1 MNMKDIARALGVS
14 QTTVSLTLS
23 GKADKYGI
31 SAETQARIREYVR
44 TVGYVPDSNAAAMA
58 SGRTR
63 GVGIIIPSDAR
74 EITEAQRAIFFG
86 LLQALHGEGIIPLIQ
101 AIDEETC
108 YDGIRALA
116 GRKVEDLVVIGF
128 TAITLCDICPD
139 ILPLIRRWHVYLV
152 DHLFS
157 EEPDAASPLAGAV
170 RIGIDRERSFQAAA
184 DLLRACGHRT
194 IGTVPA
200 VLYFLKGLIGGPLQF
215 ITLPV
220 DDRTEDIYKR
230 GRRMLPAVREAM
242 RENCT
247 AVMLRDDMMAL
258 GLAAALREDGC
269 RVPDD
274 ISIIGFDNIPATAYA
289 AVPLTTVEVPAQGML
304 DTLCARLLHGE
315 HGAQDCLL
323 PGRLVKRA
331 SVGMAPVLSKI

>member
-1 MNMKDIARALGVS
+1 MNMKDIAQALGVS

-63 GVGIIIPSDAR
+63 SVGILIPSDAR
-74 EITEAQRAIFFG
+74 EITESQRAIFFG

-128 TAITLCDICPD
+128 TAITLCEHCPD
-139 ILPLIRRWHVYLV
+139 IVPLIHRRHVYLV
-152 DHLFS
+152 DYLFG
-157 EEPDAASPLAGAV
+157 EEPGAASPLTGAV
-170 RIGIDRERSFQAAA
+170 RIGIDRERSFATAVE
-184 DLLRACGHRT
+184 LLQQNGHRT
-194 IGTVPA
+194 IATVQA
-200 VLYFLKGLIGGPLQF
+200 VLYFLRGLAGGPLRF
-215 ITLPV
+215 VTLPT
-220 DDRTEDIYKR
+220 DDVEDMYER
-230 GRRMLPAVREAM
+230 GRRMLPDVRQAM
-242 RENCT
+242 RDGCT

-258 GLAAALREDGC
+258 GLVAALREDGC
-269 RVPDD
+269 RVPEDL
-274 ISIIGFDNIPATAYA
+274 SIMGFDNIPATAYA
-289 AVPLTTVEVPAQGML
+289 AVPLTTIEMPVQGML
-304 DTLCARLLHGE
+304 DTLCARLLRNE
-315 HGAQDCLL
+315 DGAQDCLL
-323 PGRLVKRA
+323 PGRLVERA
-331 SVGMAPVLSKI
+331 SVGKAPVVSRL